1 MTKYDDFDFY
11 VGEAVASGQPEDN
24 GFTHIGFMLAWL
36 IRRGFGNAEMF
47 GEEIVRQ
54 IEDGGL
60 RPNDLRDLTDGKLI
74 SDMLEPE
81 GSAFLDSYYMP
92 GYAADYEVEFADSP
106 DFGVEDDPENE
117 ARIDRRIDSAYAQWV
132 ASGRPQPTADGLPGM
147 VFEIQKLLET
157 GSPIPP
163 DFMARLGEL
172 GIQPPPIDDI
182 VFEYSG
188 PEELIRNLPVL
199 PGVTVRRVE
208 RTVPHVSP
216 ELEARVAAA
225 IGKPMDLDSLAT
237 SEYGAATLNRTMRNL
252 GVRGKDALL
261 VSGIGKD
268 GGGPTVQVFSVAGIG
283 RDALAPEFKRYLEN
297 RVRGKWRD
305 CQVGDLAARS
315 CKVTIA
321 VPTNLLWFAIDGFVV
336 YLATADDEALPTM
349 SLSLLK
355 ALRA

>member
-1 MTKYDDFDFY
+1 
-11 VGEAVASGQPEDN
+11 
-24 GFTHIGFMLAWL
+24 ML
-36 IRRGFGNAEMF
+36 G
-47 GEEIVRQ
+47 
-54 IEDGGL
+54 
-60 RPNDLRDLTDGKLI
+60 
-74 SDMLEPE
+74 PE

-117 ARIDRRIDSAYAQWV
+117 ARIDRRIDAAYEQWV

-172 GIQPPPIDDI
+172 GMQPPPIEDI

-188 PEELIRNLPVL
+188 PEDLIGNLPVL
-199 PGVTVRRVE
+199 PGVTIRRVE
-208 RTVPHVSP
+208 RAVPHLNP

-225 IGKPMDLDSLAT
+225 IGKPMNVESLAAG
-237 SEYGAATLNRTMRNL
+237 EYGAATLNRTLRNL

-261 VSGIGKD
+261 VSGTGKVGAD
-268 GGGPTVQVFSVAGIG
+268 PTVQVFYVAGIG

-297 RVRGKWRD
+297 RVRGKWHD
-305 CQVGDLAARS
+305 CLVGDVTART
-315 CKVTIA
+315 CKVTFA
-321 VPTNLLWFAIDGFVV
+321 QPHDLLWFAIDGFVV
-336 YLATADDEALPTM
+336 YLATADDEALQTM
-349 SLSLLK
+349 GLSLLM